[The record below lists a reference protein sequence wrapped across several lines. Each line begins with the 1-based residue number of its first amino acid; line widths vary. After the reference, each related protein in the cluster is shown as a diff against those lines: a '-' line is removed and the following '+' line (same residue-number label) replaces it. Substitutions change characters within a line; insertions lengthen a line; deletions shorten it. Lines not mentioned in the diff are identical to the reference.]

1 MATKPRP
8 KGLAKASGPAG
19 KDWKVAVALGLV
31 AGQLGYLY
39 TRQPKRFAMSLLL
52 GILAL
57 ALSFAAAYHE
67 MPPLDPDVLATP
79 EGMAKLSGASGG
91 SGALAQRFGLAPW
104 QVDRALRDLRGWTDA
119 GLGRAIEA
127 LAETDAQVKGGG
139 RHPVYALERLIET
152 LSRRS

>member
-1 MATKPRP
+1 MAAKPRP
-8 KGLAKASGPAG
+8 KARPAGPAG

-52 GILAL
+52 GVLAL

-79 EGMAKLSGASGG
+79 EGMARLSGA
-91 SGALAQRFGLAPW
+91 FGLPTLVSLLNNVACAVDLYL
-104 QVDRALRDLRGWTDA
+104 QV
-119 GLGRAIEA
+119 
-127 LAETDAQVKGGG
+127 
-139 RHPVYALERLIET
+139 
-152 LSRRS
+152 RRVS

>member
-1 MATKPRP
+1 VATKPRP
-8 KGLAKASGPAG
+8 KGLAKASGAAG

-79 EGMAKLSGASGG
+79 EGMAKLSGA
-91 SGALAQRFGLAPW
+91 FGLPTLVSLLNNVACA
-104 QVDRALRDLRGWTDA
+104 VDLYL
-119 GLGRAIEA
+119 
-127 LAETDAQVKGGG
+127 QVK
-139 RHPVYALERLIET
+139 RAP
-152 LSRRS
+152 